1 MNEAATYSQ
10 TELTRRWVE
19 SDTLNFTR
27 YFFRYTS
34 GGKKFVVGKHH
45 RLICD
50 KLNDVL
56 QGRVRKLIINIAPR
70 YGRTE
75 WPSRISSQWGWA

>member
-50 KLNDVL
+50 K
-56 QGRVRKLIINIAPR
+56 RRATERPR
-70 YGRTE
+70 